1 MDRWLTLDP
10 KPRAGSRPRGP
21 HGPAGTSGPLSLD
34 APGRWGL
41 QAASGHASAPRGSQD
56 AARPCVSDGALCL
69 SLSRRRPGPRR
80 AALQRPLPGGDR
92 APPTSPCCRCRGRPP
107 CRSVGAV
114 GAGGGGRARPHPR
127 GPLGPLLCRHRET
140 RPQSPAHPTASAPA
154 SRHDPHGGRKLGMPA
169 RRRSRTH
176 LARTAHAHR
185 RPRPTPL
192 GRPRAHAGL
201 SSREPLGRGP
211 ERQLPGDAQ
220 LPGEL
225 RPRRPRPER
234 SPLRRVIPRGGPRT
248 TRAPRHGVGPAPPRR
263 PRESLLLLPPRPRQ
277 PTAVPAPSSSSPPR
291 PGPQL
296 WTLSAHTPSL
306 RRGGLTYRRG
316 RAP

>member
-114 GAGGGGRARPHPR
+114 GAGGGRGLTPEAPWVHCFAGTGRPALSHPPTPPPPHPR
-127 GPLGPLLCRHRET
+127 PGTT
-140 RPQSPAHPTASAPA
+140 RTAGGSSGCLHVGGAARTSPAP
-154 SRHDPHGGRKLGMPA
+154 
-169 RRRSRTH
+169 RT
-176 LARTAHAHR
+176 RTAAPGPR
-185 RPRPTPL
+185 RWAGRALTPVSPPGNHSGVVL
-192 GRPRAHAGL
+192 SV
-201 SSREPLGRGP
+201 SSREMHSYLV
-211 ERQLPGDAQ
+211 
-220 LPGEL
+220 
-225 RPRRPRPER
+225 
-234 SPLRRVIPRGGPRT
+234 S
-248 TRAPRHGVGPAPPRR
+248 
-263 PRESLLLLPPRPRQ
+263 
-277 PTAVPAPSSSSPPR
+277 
-291 PGPQL
+291 
-296 WTLSAHTPSL
+296 
-306 RRGGLTYRRG
+306 
-316 RAP
+316 